1 MYRGTTPTLTLKVNT
16 TLDLTKASQIWVT
29 LRSVPPTSMLPHNEN
44 EAITLDIN
52 RLSFNSDGDILLN
65 LTQEETLH
73 FKEGKVEAQL
83 RVVIDDKAYASAIAN
98 FNAYNL
104 LKDGVIS

>member
-1 MYRGTTPTLTLKVNT
+1 MYRGTTPTLTFKVNT
-16 TLDLTKASQIWVT
+16 SLDLTKASQIWVT
-29 LRSVPPTSMLPHNEN
+29 LRSVPPTVMLPHNEN
-44 EAITLDIN
+44 DEITLDIN
-52 RLSFNSDGDILLN
+52 RVSFDGDGNVLVD

-73 FKEGKVEAQL
+73 FKQGKIEAQL
-83 RVVIDDKAYASAIAN
+83 RVVIDDKAYASAVAN

>member
-16 TLDLTKASQIWVT
+16 SLDLTKASQIWVT
-29 LRSVPPTSMLPHNEN
+29 LRSVPPTVMLPHDEN
-44 EAITLDIN
+44 EELTLDIN
-52 RLSFNSDGDILLN
+52 RVSFDGDGNVLID

-73 FKEGKVEAQL
+73 FKQGKIEVQL
-83 RVVIDDKAYASAIAN
+83 RVVIDGKAYASAIAN